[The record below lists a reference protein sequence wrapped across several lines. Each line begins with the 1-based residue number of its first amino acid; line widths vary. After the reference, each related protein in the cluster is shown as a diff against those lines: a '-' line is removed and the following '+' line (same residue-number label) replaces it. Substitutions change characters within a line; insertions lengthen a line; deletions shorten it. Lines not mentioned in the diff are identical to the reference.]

1 MKKPTIAYPRK
12 LLAATALVTAMSI
25 AASSAYGWGG
35 HPAAEH
41 RLDYIFNQLD
51 LTETQR
57 EQSLAI
63 FAERAQQQRDAMKEH
78 RQSMRSSGER
88 PTRPTTKE
96 RDARM
101 AEMRMELADQLGLIL
116 QAHQVE
122 GLMEYLE
129 AHTGRTMRKGVHDH
143 STGRGR
149 Q

>member
-1 MKKPTIAYPRK
+1 MKKPTIAQSRK

-25 AASSAYGWGG
+25 AATSAYGWSGRQA
-35 HPAAEH
+35 PEH
-41 RLDYIFNQLD
+41 RLDYILSQLD

-63 FAERAQQQRDAMKEH
+63 FAERAQQQREAMREH
-78 RQSMRSSGER
+78 RQSMRSTGER
-88 PTRPTTKE
+88 PTRPTTEE

-101 AEMRMELADQLGLIL
+101 AEMRQDLADQLGVVL

-129 AHTGRTMRKGVHDH
+129 AHSGMMMSKGMHGRSG
-143 STGRGR
+143 GR
-149 Q
+149 QAQ